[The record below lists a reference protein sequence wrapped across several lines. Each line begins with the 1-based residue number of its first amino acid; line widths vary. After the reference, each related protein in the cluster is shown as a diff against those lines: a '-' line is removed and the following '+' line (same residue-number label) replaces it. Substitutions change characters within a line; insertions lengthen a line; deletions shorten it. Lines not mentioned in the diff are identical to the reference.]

1 MGLTVIESLATSL
14 RAVAKVNAS
23 VQTKPD
29 AILWTDSDRQWLSLI
44 PLLRLE
50 NLPILI
56 LGKYDQTNLTGPSIW
71 IKSAI
76 SGLIDSVDFGIEVPI
91 IYMPGVSR
99 SDLRAIETCPRDLQP
114 LADLQFRGVFW
125 SQTSGKDWTLNA
137 FLSSKINGL
146 GLAVTQDRAT
156 FEALARVSEAGALWD
171 LSIDDL
177 RGKNIDSNW
186 LDSLLSPNPIRD
198 LLLWLNKP
206 NEMKKIWGEAKWK
219 VFIKHCQSDFEF
231 HPESDGVF
239 IAAEKMASLQG
250 SWKSVW
256 ELYSDSYTSFPNI
269 IDVLTKI
276 PPPNKELF
284 DVWDKFQGY
293 PQANIQAENQL
304 RKRLLSLD
312 GLVPEEIKNQI
323 IELENEHGRRRNWL
337 WNKMGQ
343 SPLANSLEHLNKL
356 SEVSCK
362 AIIGKN
368 IEQLASDYKEY
379 GYKVDLLVL
388 NAIAETQ
395 SNADLDAVS
404 AAIRGVY
411 LPWLSEGAFSFQDC
425 LKNTG
430 GLPDKV
436 KDKNNSSG
444 LCTIFI
450 DGLRYDVAT
459 LLKEKLSVLGASN
472 LHSEWTSMPS
482 VTSSGKAW
490 CSPVAE
496 FIGGN
501 QDDKDFEPRVKADNK
516 PLSAHNFR
524 KLLADNNIQHLIKH
538 EVGDPTGRAWVE
550 CGDLDHYGHEHGT
563 RLARDLDVQLKIV
576 IERVEDLIA
585 SGWTKFKFVTDHG
598 WLLMPGGLPK
608 SDLQKHQAETR
619 WGRCAALK
627 ISAEATPLTFGWSWC
642 KDVQI
647 AYAPGVSSFIS
658 GAEYAHGGL
667 TLQECLVPIIS
678 LEVKELSLVDTT
690 LEILKI
696 TWKGLRCS
704 IEVSTSEMNLF
715 ADIRIKPLVA
725 SSSLASSI
733 KPLELNKVSLVVEND
748 EYLGSAAIVVILD
761 KDGNLVQKI
770 ATTIG
775 G

>member
-1 MGLTVIESLATSL
+1 MGQTVVQSLVANL
-14 RAVAKVNAS
+14 QAMAKVNAS
-23 VQTKPD
+23 VQAKPD
-29 AILWTDSDRQWLSLI
+29 AILWTDSDSQWLTLI
-44 PLLRLE
+44 PLLKLE
-50 NLPILI
+50 GLAILI
-56 LGKYDQTNLTGPSIW
+56 LGKYDQPNLTGPSIW

-76 SGLIDSVDFGIEVPI
+76 SGLIDGVDFGNEVPI
-91 IYMPGVSR
+91 IYMPGIGR

-114 LADLQFRGVFW
+114 LAELQFRGVFW
-125 SQTSGKDWTLNA
+125 SQANGKDWTLNA

-146 GLAVTQDRAT
+146 GLTVTQDKAT
-156 FEALARVSEAGALWD
+156 FEALTRVFEAGALWD
-171 LSIDDL
+171 RSIDDL

-206 NEMKKIWGEAKWK
+206 NEMKKLWGEAKWK
-219 VFIKHCQSDFEF
+219 VFIKHCQSDFQF
-231 HPESDGVF
+231 HPESDGVL
-239 IAAEKMASLQG
+239 IAAEKMASQKG

-256 ELYSDSYTSFPNI
+256 ELYSDSFTSFPNI

-276 PPPNKELF
+276 QPPNKELF
-284 DVWDKFQGY
+284 DVWDTFQGY
-293 PQANIQAENQL
+293 PQANIQAEDKL
-304 RKRLLSLD
+304 RKSLLSLD
-312 GLVPEEIKNQI
+312 GLVPQEIRNQI
-323 IELENEHGRRRNWL
+323 IELENEHGARRNWL
-337 WNKMGQ
+337 WNKMGR
-343 SPLANSLEHLNKL
+343 SPLTNSLEHLNKL
-356 SEVSCK
+356 SEISRK

-368 IEQLASDYKEY
+368 LEQLASEYEGY

-395 SNADLDAVS
+395 SNADLEAVS
-404 AAIRGVY
+404 SVIRGLY
-411 LPWLSEGAFSFQDC
+411 LPWVSEGAFNFQDC
-425 LKNTG
+425 LKNAG

-436 KDKNNSSG
+436 KDKNNSSA
-444 LCTIFI
+444 LCTVFI

-459 LLKEKLSVLGASN
+459 LLKDKLSIFGASK

-496 FIGGN
+496 LIGGN

-524 KLLADNNIQHLIKH
+524 KLLADNNIQHLTKH

-563 RLARDLDVQLKIV
+563 RLARDIDVQLKIV
-576 IERVEDLIA
+576 IERVEELIA
-585 SGWTKFKFVTDHG
+585 AGWKKFKFVTDHG

-619 WGRCAALK
+619 WGRCAVLK
-627 ISAEATPLTFGWSWC
+627 ISAEGTPLTFGWSWC

-647 AYAPGVSSFIS
+647 AFAPGVSSFIS

-704 IEVSTSEMNLF
+704 IEVATSEMNLF

-725 SSSLASSI
+725 SSSLASSA
-733 KPLELNKVSLVVEND
+733 KPLELNKVSLIVEND